1 MPPDAGPAA
10 PPDGLTYLDCHA
22 AVGHWTLPPPE
33 GSLDPPGLRR
43 ALSEAGIGG
52 ALVHH
57 GLGRD
62 YDPQAGNDV
71 LLAELEELS
80 TTRSEGRAESGTD
93 VPALIPC
100 VTLLPPDTGELPP
113 PEEHLPWLIRRGV
126 RGARLYP
133 RSQNFSLEPWCS
145 GRLLAAL
152 ERHRLPLSIDLAETD
167 WEALHRLCAAYPA
180 LPVLVTRVNYRHERY
195 LYPLL
200 RQHPRLYVELSLF
213 QGHRAIEEVVQRFG
227 PRRLLFGTGLPHFTP
242 GGPRL
247 MVARADV
254 GESARRAIAG
264 DNLRHLMAGAREE
277 GA

>member
-1 MPPDAGPAA
+1 M
-10 PPDGLTYLDCHA
+10 
-22 AVGHWTLPPPE
+22 
-33 GSLDPPGLRR
+33 
-43 ALSEAGIGG
+43 
-52 ALVHH
+52 
-57 GLGRD
+57 
-62 YDPQAGNDV
+62 
-71 LLAELEELS
+71 
-80 TTRSEGRAESGTD
+80 
-93 VPALIPC
+93 
-100 VTLLPPDTGELPP
+100 
-113 PEEHLPWLIRRGV
+113 

-227 PRRLLFGTGLPHFTP
+227 PRRLLFGTGLPHFAP
-242 GGPRL
+242 GG
-247 MVARADV
+247 RA
-254 GESARRAIAG
+254 
-264 DNLRHLMAGAREE
+264 
-277 GA
+277 